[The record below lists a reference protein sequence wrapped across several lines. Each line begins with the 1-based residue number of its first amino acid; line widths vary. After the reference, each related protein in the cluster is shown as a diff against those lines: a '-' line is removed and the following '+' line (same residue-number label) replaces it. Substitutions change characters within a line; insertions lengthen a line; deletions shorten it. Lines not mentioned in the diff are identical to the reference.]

1 MLTQKYKNEISPIRL
16 LRSYWKQLVIAAIA
30 VVGVTAADLLQPW
43 PLKVVLDYVIAN
55 RPMPKWLNSL
65 TNLVFGGDRV
75 AILNFAIIAVAIIT
89 LIDSLSSYT
98 QSYFMTSIGEWV
110 GHDLRRTVY
119 RHIERLSLKYHDQ
132 QQTGDLINRMTSDID
147 SIQTVITSNL
157 MDTVVDLLTLAGM
170 LAVMVYLDWKFSLI
184 ALCITPVL
192 FIVAFKY
199 RGCIKQASRKARK
212 KQSDVV
218 STIHEVFSSI
228 RVVKAF
234 AREDFE
240 QQRFEQQSRE
250 QAEMALQA
258 RSIKARLSPVVDVIV
273 AIGTCLVLWY
283 GAHLVLSGTL
293 TPGALVVFML
303 YLRKLYA
310 PMKHLAKMANTF
322 SRASVGLEAI
332 REVMREKEQ
341 TSNRAGAITA
351 HNVRGSIEFDHVS
364 FGYSPDRLVT
374 KDVSLKIEA
383 GQIAAFV
390 GPTGSGKTTITN
402 LIPRFYDVLSGR
414 ILLDGINVRSFSLE
428 SLRNNISFV
437 LQETILFHAPVWQ
450 NIAYGKLEATR
461 DEIVRAAQLANAHE
475 FIVKMPQG
483 YDTMVGERGLT
494 LSGGQRQRI
503 AIARAIIRDSP
514 ILIMDEPAT
523 GLDAASE
530 KLVMDALNKMMKGS
544 TCIIN
549 AHRLET
555 IRRAD
560 IIFLVNDGRIVEQG
574 THEELLAQDGMYAP
588 LYKIQSRWAEE
599 KKPVSRKAAVYR
611 LSRIKEENAVLL
623 GSHR

>member
-530 KLVMDALNKMMKGS
+530 KLVMDALNKMMKGR

>member
-1 MLTQKYKNEISPIRL
+1 MLTQMYKNEISPIRL

-75 AILNFAIIAVAIIT
+75 SILNFAIIAVAIIT

-258 RSIKARLSPVVDVIV
+258 RSVKARLSPVVDVIV
-273 AIGTCLVLWY
+273 AIGTCLVFWY

-332 REVMREKEQ
+332 REVMREEEQ

-351 HNVRGSIEFDHVS
+351 QNVRGSIEFDHVS

-503 AIARAIIRDSP
+503 AIARAVIRDSP

-530 KLVMDALNKMMKGS
+530 KLVMDALNKMMRGR

-549 AHRLET
+549 AHRLAT
-555 IRRAD
+555 ISRAD
-560 IIFLVNDGRIVEQG
+560 IIFLVKDGRIVEQG
-574 THEELLAQDGMYAP
+574 THEERLAQDGMYAP
-588 LYKIQSRWAEE
+588 LYKIQSRWPEE